1 MNTVL
6 ETKNLQVYLT
16 EGKEEKQLVKNVSFF
31 FCVG

>member
-16 EGKEEKQLVKNVSFF
+16 ERKEEKQLVKNVSFF
-31 FCVG
+31 CGAG